1 MRVSTSLIFDRG
13 TANMQQRMA
22 DALKLQ
28 QHLAT
33 QRRMLT
39 PSDDPVAA
47 AQALEVTQALNIN
60 SLYMKNQD
68 NASDMLAAGEGNL
81 TSAHTLLQS
90 MYERMVQLGDGSLSD
105 ADRKTIASE
114 LRENYKQLVGIANQT
129 DGLGNYLFSGYSGN
143 TQPFTGDIENG
154 VTFVGDGGYRALQV
168 SPSRSLQVGESG
180 LDIFM
185 RVPNESVPFQSSAA
199 AGNTGSG
206 VAYAPTIADPTQWNV
221 PSNTQIYDVVFDN
234 TPPATAPAI
243 NYTINDYQGNAVST
257 GTYTPAEITL
267 PDATTLAL
275 SNTPVLG
282 GSYSA
287 PDYNVVFDDPSG
299 AAAGSYSYSIYDKQ
313 GTPVSGFQ
321 NLTYTPATIALP
333 DGGQVSMAG
342 TPAVGD
348 TFNIRPA
355 GTTDVFSVISTLVT
369 EAEKGYQFADSAT
382 RQNFDEQLGFALS
395 NIQSAMDNVLK
406 YQANYGARMKEA
418 EDLQSAGS
426 DRGLQYEKTLSRLED
441 IDLTQAISDL
451 TRTETALQAAQ
462 LSFSKITQLSLFNYI

>member
-13 TANMQQRMA
+13 TATMQQRMA

-28 QHLAT
+28 QQLAT

-68 NASDMLAAGEGNL
+68 NAGDMLAAGEGNL

-105 ADRKTIASE
+105 ADRSTIASE
-114 LRENYKQLVGIANQT
+114 LRENYKQLMGIANQT

-143 TQPFTGDIENG
+143 TQPFVGDLENG

-185 RVPNESVPFQSSAA
+185 RVPNESVPFQSNAA
-199 AGNTGSG
+199 MGNTGSG

-221 PSNTQIYDVVFDN
+221 PGNTQIYDIVFTAAN
-234 TPPATAPAI
+234 TYEI
-243 NYTINDYQGNAVST
+243 RDYQNVAVPGFT
-257 GTYTPAEITL
+257 GLTYTPAEIAL
-267 PDATTLAL
+267 PDLTTLTL
-275 SNTPVLG
+275 NNTPVLG
-282 GSYSA
+282 GSYST

-313 GTPVSGFQ
+313 GAPVSGFQ
-321 NLTYTPATIALP
+321 NQTYTPATIALP

-342 TPAVGD
+342 TPDVGD

-369 EAEKGYQFADSAT
+369 ETEKGYQFADAAT